1 MKHIQAFQVFPRL
14 PESLSFLGVLSRNM
28 WWSWKQDAIELFRR
42 ISPSLWDQA
51 GMNPIVFATLVPQQR
66 LKKLAKDDSF
76 LAHLERVK
84 KQYKVSVLSRNGSSE
99 QGDTKETTIAYFS
112 MEFGI
117 HESLPLFA
125 GGLGVLAGDHLKSSS
140 HLQLPMVA
148 VGLLYRQGYFQQY
161 LDLNGWQQER
171 YPEIDYYQLPIAR
184 VKGSTGT
191 NLTIAIDSP
200 DGPIR
205 ADIWKL
211 MVGRIPLILLDTNM
225 VENPPAVRDITAR
238 LYSAEP
244 GVRLAQEV
252 LLGIGGMR
260 ALAVM
265 GIQPAICH
273 MNEGHSAFSNLERL
287 VQLMHHHQLDRQT
300 AMEIIARTSIFTTH
314 TPVAAGHDEF
324 PADLVKPYLKPLAK
338 QIDMPVEELTAWGQ
352 SNGNDPDPN
361 APFSMFILGLRLSQ
375 YCNGVSQL
383 HGQVARK
390 MWSHVW
396 PNRGDDDIPISH
408 VTNGIHVSSFVA
420 PEISMLFERYL
431 GPEWHLSSRKTE
443 NTERIDEIYDE
454 ELWRTH
460 EMTRTRLISKVRE
473 QLVRQYSRR
482 NAPASTMGAVEKALD
497 PDVLTIGF
505 ARRFATYKRAHL
517 ILQDPNRLK
526 NLLTD
531 ENRPIQIIFAGKAH
545 PQDNEGKDLIKQI
558 MQVAQQEEFR
568 HHLVFLENYHM
579 GMARYLVQGVD
590 VWLNTPRRPLEA
602 CGTSGMKA
610 AINGALNLSVL
621 DGWWCEGHTPERG
634 WSIGSGEVFDD
645 PVYQDAVE
653 SQALYNILENDVV
666 PRFYD
671 RADGNMPGQ
680 WIAMMKAS
688 IKMAMADFCSHRMVD
703 QYQQRFYRP
712 AIERQAALLAD
723 DAREAKHL
731 SKLHQRLKDKWKQI
745 SIDPPLRDQDGPF
758 QVEDTFNVSAQV
770 HLGELRPEEVDV
782 ELYFG
787 RIKRIDELIQGSP
800 QPMQMVED
808 RGEGNYLYR
817 CQATCGDSGRFGF
830 TVRVVARADDWIKY
844 TPGLLTWA

>member
-28 WWSWKQDAIELFRR
+28 WWSWKQDATELFRR
-42 ISPSLWDQA
+42 ISPSLWEES
-51 GMNPIVFATLVPQQR
+51 GNNPIVFATLVSQER

-76 LAHLERVK
+76 LAHLAQVK
-84 KQYKVSVLSRNGSSE
+84 KQYKAVLLSQPDPADQRYAG
-99 QGDTKETTIAYFS
+99 GAKIAYFS

-117 HESLPLFA
+117 HESMPLFA

-140 HLQLPMVA
+140 HLGLPMVA

-161 LDLNGWQQER
+161 LDLNGWQQEK

-184 VKGSTGT
+184 VKDSTGA
-191 NLTIAIDSP
+191 NLIIHVEGP
-200 DGPIR
+200 DGTIR
-205 ADIWKL
+205 ADVWKL
-211 MVGRIPLILLDTNM
+211 MVGRIPLILLDTN
-225 VENPPAVRDITAR
+225 VADNPPQVRDITAR

-260 ALAVM
+260 ALAAM
-265 GIQPAICH
+265 GIQPTICH

-287 VQLMHHHQLDRQT
+287 VQLMAHHHLDRQT
-300 AMEIIARTSIFTTH
+300 ALEIIARTSIFTTH

-338 QIDMPVEELTAWGQ
+338 QLDMPVEKLTAWGQ

-375 YCNGVSQL
+375 YCNGVSRL

-396 PNRGDDDIPISH
+396 PNRDDEDSPISH
-408 VTNGIHVSSFVA
+408 VTNGIHISSFLA

-431 GPEWHLSSRKTE
+431 GPEWHLSSRKAE
-443 NTERIDEIYDE
+443 NVERIDEIYDE
-454 ELWRTH
+454 ELWRAH
-460 EMTRTRLISKVRE
+460 EMSRTRLISKVRE
-473 QLVRQYSRR
+473 QLVRQYGRR
-482 NAPASTMGAVEKALD
+482 NAPASIMQAVENALD

-517 ILQDPNRLK
+517 IFQDTERLTK
-526 NLLTD
+526 LLTD
-531 ENRPIQIIFAGKAH
+531 SDRPLQIVFAGKAH
-545 PQDNEGKDLIKQI
+545 PQDNEGKELIKQI
-558 MQVAQQEEFR
+558 MQIAQQEAFR
-568 HHLVFLENYHM
+568 HHLVFLENYNM

-610 AINGALNLSVL
+610 AINGVLNLSVL
-621 DGWWCEGHTPERG
+621 DGWWCEGNSPERG

-645 PVYQDAVE
+645 SDYQDAVE
-653 SQALYNILENDVV
+653 SQALYNILENDVL

-671 RADGNMPGQ
+671 RTDGNMPAQ

-688 IKMAMADFCSHRMVD
+688 IKMVMSDFCSHRMVD
-703 QYQQRFYRP
+703 EYQQRFYLP
-712 AIERQAALLAD
+712 AIERQATLLAD
-723 DAREAKHL
+723 EAREAKAL
-731 SKLHQRLKDKWKQI
+731 SELHQRLKEKWKQI
-745 SIDPPLRDQDGPF
+745 HVDPPLRDQDGPF
-758 QVEDTFNVSAQV
+758 QVEDAFHVSAQV
-770 HLGELRPEEVDV
+770 HLGEILPDEVDV
-782 ELYFG
+782 ELYYG

-808 RGEGNYLYR
+808 QGEGNFLYR
-817 CQATCGDSGRFGF
+817 CEVTCGDSGRYGF
-830 TVRVVARADDWIKY
+830 TVRVVPRADDWIKY